1 MTVERI
7 DKQTKRRVRG
17 SGVRNH
23 ATNSGKIAHS
33 HVVSEAILGIS
44 LSGDLRQTVD
54 VLEDPLDHFFRD

>member
-1 MTVERI
+1 M
-7 DKQTKRRVRG
+7 
-17 SGVRNH
+17 RNH